1 MISNRFEGIRTNASD
16 LENIK
21 NIICNLIQNHG
32 KFTIDFS
39 GGYLCVTE
47 KTGKMYVR
55 LAVINQIK
63 VGQMST
69 ISKLAFAGSAI
80 AIAAISIG
88 AMSPASTE
96 TLEVLASKTHY
107 HGIAFARSGTARLLL
122 ASHHG
127 LFALAK
133 NGETTLVSPV
143 QDFMG
148 FSPHPADPLSYY
160 ASGHP
165 SGGGNSGF
173 LKSTDGGASWRQ
185 LSSGVGG
192 PVDFH
197 QMDVSPADPKTIYG
211 SFGDLQVSR
220 DGGENW
226 SITGKP
232 PGGLIALAASSVSA
246 DQIYAATKQGLYVS
260 SDAGASW
267 QPLKFEGEVVS
278 TVKVGPEGSL
288 FAFILGRGLMKTSEK
303 KPDEWTVLS
312 KGFAKAIPLHIAID
326 PANPSHLA
334 LTTQENGVLESI
346 DGGATWAPFGKP

>member
-1 MISNRFEGIRTNASD
+1 MN
-16 LENIK
+16 
-21 NIICNLIQNHG
+21 
-32 KFTIDFS
+32 
-39 GGYLCVTE
+39 
-47 KTGKMYVR
+47 
-55 LAVINQIK
+55 
-63 VGQMST
+63 T

-80 AIAAISIG
+80 AIAAVSLCAI
-88 AMSPASTE
+88 SPASTE

-107 HGIAFARSGTARLLL
+107 HGIAFARSGTATLLL

-133 NGETTLVSPV
+133 GGETTLVSPV
-143 QDFMG
+143 QDYMG
-148 FSPHPADPLSYY
+148 FSPNPADPLGYY

-165 SGGGNSGF
+165 AGGGNSGF
-173 LKSTDGGASWRQ
+173 LKSTDGGASWKQ
-185 LSSGVGG
+185 LSSGAGG

-246 DQIYAATKQGLYVS
+246 DQLYAATKQGLYVS

-267 QPLKFEGEVVS
+267 QPLKFKGEVVS
-278 TVKVGPEGSL
+278 TVKVGPEDSL

>member
-1 MISNRFEGIRTNASD
+1 M
-16 LENIK
+16 K
-21 NIICNLIQNHG
+21 
-32 KFTIDFS
+32 
-39 GGYLCVTE
+39 
-47 KTGKMYVR
+47 
-55 LAVINQIK
+55 
-63 VGQMST
+63 T

-80 AIAAISIG
+80 AIAAVSIG

-107 HGIAFARSGTARLLL
+107 HGIAFARSGTAMLLL

-133 NGETTLVSPV
+133 DGETTLVSPV
-143 QDFMG
+143 QDYMG
-148 FSPHPADPLSYY
+148 FSPNPADPLSYY

-165 SGGGNSGF
+165 AGGGNSGF
-173 LKSTDGGASWRQ
+173 LVSTDGGASWKQ
-185 LSSGVGG
+185 LSSGAGG

-226 SITGKP
+226 SIAGNP

-267 QPLKFEGEVVS
+267 EPLEFAGEVVS
-278 TVKVGPEGSL
+278 TVKVGASGSL
-288 FAFILGRGLMKTSEK
+288 YAFVLGRGLMKANEG
-303 KPDEWTVLS
+303 KPTEWTLLS
-312 KGFAKAIPLHIAID
+312 NNFGEAIPLHVAI
-326 PANPSHLA
+326 NPTNPEHLA
-334 LTTQENGVLESI
+334 LTTQGNGVLESI
-346 DGGATWAPFGKP
+346 NGGASWTLFGGS